1 MKTEPSLVCNSS
13 EVKVAPTL
21 WDPMD
26 YTVYGSRPE
35 YWSWEPFP
43 SPGDL
48 PSPGMEPRSPTLQ
61 ADSSPAEPPGEPL
74 LLKHHRIQRAGH
86 VPCVC
91 FPTGHPEY

>member
-35 YWSWEPFP
+35 YCSGEPFP

-74 LLKHHRIQRAGH
+74 LLKHHRIQRAGR